1 MNASQHRT
9 RTVMNFF
16 HKWEC
21 PTSSCVQEVCRHVR
35 VMKMSSRD
43 YDVYGRA
50 SKAISSGWRRIVAYL
65 MPLNDRHWSLPSR
78 QTWQWQYGS
87 RLRPLSA
94 DNCCSGWDKTYI
106 KTRFVQTVNVAQSNN
121 CTAPRM
127 SPRPACARW
136 HFHLSELDPSMKT
149 CWTSRRCLFLSLLQS
164 QNVITAEPQLT
175 QYPLWC
181 HLCQTH

>member
-1 MNASQHRT
+1 MNSS
-9 RTVMNFF
+9 
-16 HKWEC
+16 HKWKC

-50 SKAISSGWRRIVAYL
+50 SKAISSGWRRIVACL
-65 MPLNDRHWSLPSR
+65 MPLNDRHWRPPFQ

-94 DNCCSGWDKTYI
+94 DNCSGDKTYI

-136 HFHLSELDPSMKT
+136 HFHLLELDLSLKT
-149 CWTSRRCLFLSLLQS
+149 CWASRRRSFLSLLQS
-164 QNVITAEPQLT
+164 KNVIAAELRLAQLT
-175 QYPLWC
+175 
-181 HLCQTH
+181 